1 MTRRR
6 RSGRP
11 RVPRGIALVAVLWI
25 VGALSVLVTGVVLA
39 QRAELRMA
47 GVARASLVGEAAGQ
61 AAIHIVLQRMSGGG
75 DRIDRLTR
83 IAVRHDERDIVV
95 EVMPLTGL
103 VDLNL
108 APRPLLEA
116 FVARAGGADE
126 TLARQV
132 AEAVVAR
139 REAARGPAEP
149 SSLLAA
155 PEELLSLPGVDYDLF
170 ARLEPMVTTGS
181 GGVGRIN
188 PLAAPDEVLRF
199 LAAGDVALARRV
211 ADDRDAGVVAIDTSR
226 LEGAFIDAMV
236 STRHRFTAQVPMA
249 DGARV
254 LVVRDVD
261 TAVDSASPAPWQT
274 LRASTRWIAAPV
286 AER

>member
-1 MTRRR
+1 
-6 RSGRP
+6 
-11 RVPRGIALVAVLWI
+11 VPRGIALVAVLWI

-47 GVARASLVGEAAGQ
+47 GAARASLVGEAAGQ
-61 AAIHIVLQRMSGGG
+61 AAIHIVLQRMTAGG

-83 IAVRHDERDIVV
+83 VAVRHDERDIVV

-103 VDLNL
+103 IDLNL

-126 TLARQV
+126 KLARQV

-139 REAARGPAEP
+139 REAAPGPAEA

-170 ARLEPMVTTGS
+170 ARLAPMVTTGS

-199 LAAGDVALARRV
+199 LAAGNAALARRV

-226 LEGAFIDAMV
+226 LEGAFIDATV

-261 TAVDSASPAPWQT
+261 TAVDSLSPAPWQT
-274 LRASTRWIAAPV
+274 FRTSTRWIAAPV

>member
-1 MTRRR
+1 
-6 RSGRP
+6 
-11 RVPRGIALVAVLWI
+11 VLWI

-47 GVARASLVGEAAGQ
+47 GAARASLVGEAAGQ
-61 AAIHIVLQRMSGGG
+61 AAIHIVLQRMTAGG

-83 IAVRHDERDIVV
+83 VAVRHDERDIVV

-103 VDLNL
+103 IDLNL

-126 TLARQV
+126 KLARQV

-139 REAARGPAEP
+139 REAAPGPAEA

-170 ARLEPMVTTGS
+170 ARLAPMVTTGS

-199 LAAGDVALARRV
+199 LAAGNAALARRV

-226 LEGAFIDAMV
+226 LEGAFIDATV

-261 TAVDSASPAPWQT
+261 TAVDSLSPAPWQT
-274 LRASTRWIAAPV
+274 FRTSTRWIAAPV

>member
-47 GVARASLVGEAAGQ
+47 GAARASLVGEAAGQ
-61 AAIHIVLQRMSGGG
+61 AAIHIVLQRMTAGG

-83 IAVRHDERDIVV
+83 VAVRHDERDIVV

-103 VDLNL
+103 IDLNL

-126 TLARQV
+126 KLARQV

-139 REAARGPAEP
+139 REAAPGPAEA

-170 ARLEPMVTTGS
+170 ARLAPMVTTGS

-199 LAAGDVALARRV
+199 LAAGNAALARRV

-226 LEGAFIDAMV
+226 LEGAFIDATV

-261 TAVDSASPAPWQT
+261 TAVDSLSPAPWQT